1 MRLQYNVLDL
11 LGNLLE
17 EGMFLDTILA
27 QSDQQRA
34 DLWKMSESILEAI
47 THDGRAYHMDISLP
61 LAGIA
66 RFVSVMDAA
75 IAKWGFQPLT
85 GGVLGDGNPR
95 TYLGHCVRPV

>member
-1 MRLQYNVLDL
+1 MVLDAV
-11 LGNLLE
+11 
-17 EGMFLDTILA
+17 IA

-34 DLWKMSESILEAI
+34 DLWKMRESILEAI
-47 THDGRAYHMDISLP
+47 THDGPAYHMDISLP

-85 GGVLGDGNPR
+85 VGHLGDGSPR
-95 TYLGHCVRPV
+95 TYLGHRVRPV